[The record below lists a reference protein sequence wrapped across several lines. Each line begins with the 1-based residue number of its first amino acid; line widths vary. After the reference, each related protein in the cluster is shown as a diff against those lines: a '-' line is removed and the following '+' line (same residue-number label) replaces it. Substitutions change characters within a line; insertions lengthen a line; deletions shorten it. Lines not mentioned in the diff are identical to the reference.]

1 MHYIFIVN
9 DFPINDKIY
18 TGQEIADTLLEK
30 NCWIFAE
37 NAPNIKKMNPGD
49 KVIVYV
55 AGKGNRFFYA
65 NFEILE
71 KIKEH
76 KMCPSSEETEVLYAM
91 FPLGCSIKVLSISSK
106 PVKIADVKE
115 QLNFITDKKNYG
127 LFLRQSTKIISKKN
141 YDQPS
146 RKPPALVIYT
156 S

>member
-1 MHYIFIVN
+1 MYFIFIVN
-9 DFPINDKIY
+9 DFPINDKVY
-18 TGQEIADTLLEK
+18 TGQEIVDTLLK
-30 NCWIFAE
+30 DNYWVFAE

-65 NFEILE
+65 NFEILDE
-71 KIKEH
+71 VKEH
-76 KMCPSSEETEVLYAM
+76 KTNPSKETETLYAM
-91 FPLGCSIKVLSISSK
+91 FPLGCSIKALRISSE
-106 PVKIADVKE
+106 PLKITDVKE